1 MFEQEDGQLYKTISK
16 ALHKAIKS
24 FYKEIEKA
32 GYDGAF
38 FPIKIQ
44 IFELSFDFD
53 DILEVLSWDNLGSTV
68 TRHEILKVN
77 KDVKSK

>member
-1 MFEQEDGQLYKTISK
+1 MFDGDDEQLSRTIIK
-16 ALHKAIKS
+16 ALRKAVKT

-38 FPIKIQ
+38 YPIKVQ
-44 IFELSFDFD
+44 IFEMSYDLE

-68 TRHEILKVN
+68 TRHEILKIN
-77 KDVKSK
+77 KYIDE